1 MVQSLFNHRYQLF
14 TTFEFPNTIEI
25 IRGCYEWKKQFLA
38 EGAKDVNIWE
48 GGYGEFV
55 GAWLFAIEWAS
66 AADFGA
72 AQDKFV
78 ANSKS
83 FDDAMEVW
91 QKTPVLKFRG
101 GGLINHIAS
110 I

>member
-1 MVQSLFNHRYQLF
+1 MAITNEIWICEGVEG
-14 TTFEFPNTIEI
+14 TT
-25 IRGCYEWKKQFLA
+25 RRQQMARLGEWKKQFLA

-48 GGYGEFV
+48 GGYGECV